1 LATIL
6 IVDDEP
12 LNRLLLATVL
22 RPLGHEIVEAV
33 DGAQG
38 LQAVV
43 ERSPDLV
50 IVDLAMPGMGG
61 AGFLKSLRHELRN
74 DVAVVLYTA
83 TREDAAMRDFVAL
96 FSIRAVL
103 EKPSEPSAIVRIVTA
118 ALGG

>member
-1 LATIL
+1 LATLL

-22 RPLGHEIVEAV
+22 RPLGHQIVEAA
-33 DGAQG
+33 DGAEG
-38 LQAVV
+38 LRAVA

-61 AGFLKSLRHELRN
+61 AGFLKTLRRELRN

-103 EKPSEPSAIVRIVTA
+103 EKPSEPAAIVRVVTS
-118 ALGG
+118 ALAG